1 MKLEVDLISVSQSVD
16 FTEEARGQVRQVVTI
31 NFLGARVE
39 VPVTEAQMQQITEA
53 AISFSQGSYALDT
66 RTLASQQPME
76 EQEHTA
82 SLNWEDTREQPSDT
96 DLARVSAPPMKER
109 DFVFQPSVGQLVDQS
124 SSEEEELESEA
135 LKEQA
140 LRARRP
146 ATRSASDDDAFSQ
159 G

>member
-39 VPVTEAQMQQITEA
+39 VPVTEEQMQQITEA
-53 AISFSQGSYALDT
+53 AISFSKGSYSMGARAL
-66 RTLASQQPME
+66 APQQPMG

-82 SLNWEDTREQPSDT
+82 SLNWEDTREQPSET
-96 DLARVSAPPMKER
+96 DLARVSAPPMEER
-109 DFVFQPSVGQLVDQS
+109 AFVYQPSVGQLVDPTS
-124 SSEEEELESEA
+124 SDEEEVESEA

-146 ATRSASDDDAFSQ
+146 TTRSASDDDAFSQ